1 MRGRIMIMND
11 VMGDA
16 VSDAVFAVIIEDES
30 SGGSYIIDES
40 GNYIVDESGNK
51 ILA

>member
-11 VMGDA
+11 VMG
-16 VSDAVFAVIIEDES
+16 DAVFAVIIEDES

-40 GNYIVDESGNK
+40 GNYIVDEEGNK